1 MQNGYVERC
10 NGSIRKELLNANVFY
25 SLKEGRERIEEWMVD
40 YNYHRP
46 HESLNYRAP
55 VELLEAIL

>member
-10 NGSIRKELLNANVFY
+10 SGSVRRELLNANVFY
-25 SLKEGRERIEEWMVD
+25 SLTEVREKVEEWMLD

-46 HESLNYRAP
+46 HESLNYQAP
-55 VELLEAIL
+55 MDLVEAIY